1 MSNDQTII
9 KAPIPEHISMEQ
21 ISGGLLFSYRWFS
34 PAFIFVAFFAI
45 VWDGFLVF
53 WYGIATSQDA
63 PLVMLL
69 FPIVHVLV
77 GIGITYFALAGFY
90 NKTLVLAGEGKLTI
104 QHVPLPWPGNRVLQA
119 ADLTQLYS
127 EERVIRTRNGT
138 QMKYQLNAITR
149 GNKKIALLSN
159 LTAPDQ
165 VRFLE
170 HKLEEYLGI
179 ADIPVEGEMRR
190 G

>member
-1 MSNDQTII
+1 MPNDQTII

-21 ISGGLLFSYRWFS
+21 TSGGLLFSYRWFS
-34 PAFIFVAFFAI
+34 PAFIFVALFAI
-45 VWDGFLVF
+45 VWDCFLVF
-53 WYGIATSQDA
+53 WYSVATSQDA
-63 PLVMLL
+63 PLVMFL
-69 FPIVHVLV
+69 FPIIHVLV
-77 GIGITYFALAGFY
+77 GFGITYYALAGFL
-90 NKTLVLAGEGKLTI
+90 NKTFILVGEGKLTI

-119 ADLTQLYS
+119 SELAQLYS

-138 QMKYQLNAITR
+138 RLKYQLNAITSE
-149 GNKKIALLSN
+149 NKKVTLLSN

-179 ADIPVEGEMRR
+179 TDVPIEGEMQR
-190 G
+190 